1 MLKSFVEN
9 KALSVLVP
17 LLLAGFSLA
26 EVVEDFSDFGAH
38 HGVLILA
45 IHQTLHAIH
54 FSFLA
59 DEGLEKIG
67 LLQSVQTFPGPASAC
82 DQITVHRS

>member
-17 LLLAGFSLA
+17 LLIAGFSLA

-59 DEGLEKIG
+59 DEGLKKK
-67 LLQSVQTFPGPASAC
+67 
-82 DQITVHRS
+82 

>member
-26 EVVEDFSDFGAH
+26 EVVEDVSDFGH
-38 HGVLILA
+38 
-45 IHQTLHAIH
+45 
-54 FSFLA
+54 
-59 DEGLEKIG
+59 
-67 LLQSVQTFPGPASAC
+67 
-82 DQITVHRS
+82 ITVF

>member
-9 KALSVLVP
+9 KALSVLVTF
-17 LLLAGFSLA
+17 LLAGFSLA
-26 EVVEDFSDFGAH
+26 EVVEDVSDFGAH

-45 IHQTLHAIH
+45 IHQTLHAVH

-59 DEGLEKIG
+59 DEGLEKK
-67 LLQSVQTFPGPASAC
+67 
-82 DQITVHRS
+82 